1 MTEKN
6 KIEILREKINE
17 ADAIVVGGASGMS
30 AASGFR
36 WYYED
41 DDDYKEIAGGLREKY
56 KDYNSFDLFYDRRL
70 TRGELWALNLR
81 SIKKIYEAPTGET
94 YTDLADLL
102 RGKNY
107 YIVTTNQDAQFF
119 RVFPEDRITRL
130 QGDWRYFQVK
140 SGLYDKLYYNKELVY
155 KLLPEIK
162 NDSLPEH
169 LIPHSV
175 DTGEE
180 LDGWVRSPRFLQ
192 GKDYE
197 REFERYMNFLRA
209 NMNKKVLFLEL
220 GVGMMTP
227 MFIKEPFMNM
237 TYQWPKAFYATINPK
252 HAIIPK
258 EIARKSLA
266 IEDNIAFVL
275 KELLG
280 KDTSHLKREKGK
292 DIFDSSKIY

>member
-1 MTEKN
+1 MTEKE
-6 KIEILREKINE
+6 KIDILREKINE

-56 KDYNSFDLFYDRRL
+56 GDHNSFDLFYDHRL
-70 TRGELWALNLR
+70 TPGEHWAVVLR
-81 SIKKIYEAPTGET
+81 SIKKIYDVPTGKT
-94 YTDLADLL
+94 YMDLAELL
-102 RGKNY
+102 EGKNY

-119 RVFPEDRITRL
+119 RVFPEERITRL

-140 SGLYDKLYYNKELVY
+140 SGLYDKLYYNKELVD

-169 LIPHSV
+169 LIPRSV

-197 REFERYMNFLRA
+197 REFERYMNFLRF

-237 TYQWPKAFYATINPK
+237 TYQWRDAFYATINPK

-258 EIARKSLA
+258 EIASKSIDIKEDIAVA
-266 IEDNIAFVL
+266 IRQ
-275 KELLG
+275 LLG
-280 KDTSHLKREKGK
+280 KPTDDIKPLNGK
-292 DIFDSSKIY
+292 IFDSARIY